1 MTDSTESYV
10 QTQRTG
16 RVLEITMSRPPVN
29 AINRAFSRELYRT
42 FLDFQNDPELSC
54 AVITGIGEKIFSA
67 GWDLKEVAEGGMDP
81 TVDNDPVKGFGPG
94 GFAGITEFWDLK
106 KPVIAA
112 VNGAAIGGGFEVV
125 LSCDMIVM
133 SENGWFSLPEMQRGF
148 LADAGATQKLPRLI
162 PMNVA
167 KELLLTGRP
176 MDAEEALKWGLVNR
190 VVPADQLRE
199 AALELAAETAK
210 GAPLALQGF
219 KEVMVYIDGMSTP
232 EAMRRIK
239 PGGDNELDIYNR
251 ITDSED
257 ALEGPRAFAEKRE
270 PVWKG
275 R

>member
-1 MTDSTESYV
+1 MTETFVE
-10 QTQRTG
+10 TRRTG
-16 RVLEITMSRPPVN
+16 RVLEVIMNRPPVN

-42 FLDFQNDPELSC
+42 FNNFQNDPELSC
-54 AVITGIGEKIFSA
+54 AIITGVGEKIFSA

-81 TVDNDPVKGFGPG
+81 ETDNDPEKGFGPG
-94 GFAGITEFWDLK
+94 GFAGITEYWDLK

-176 MDAEEALKWGLVNR
+176 LDAEEALKWGLVNR
-190 VVPADQLRE
+190 VVPADKLRE
-199 AALELAAETAK
+199 AALELAIETAK

-232 EAMRRIK
+232 EAMRRVK
-239 PGGDNELDIYNR
+239 PGGDNDLDIYNR

>member
-1 MTDSTESYV
+1 MTESYV
-10 QTQRTG
+10 ETKRTG
-16 RVLEITMSRPPVN
+16 RVLEIIMSRPPVN
-29 AINRAFSRELYRT
+29 AINRAFSRELYKT
-42 FLDFQNDPELSC
+42 FNDFQNDPELSC
-54 AVITGIGEKIFSA
+54 AVITGVGEKIFSA

-81 TVDNDPVKGFGPG
+81 ATDNDPVIGFGPG
-94 GFAGITEFWDLK
+94 GFAGITEYWDLK

-133 SENGWFSLPEMQRGF
+133 SDNGWFSLPEMQRGF

-232 EAMRRIK
+232 EAMRRVK

>member
-94 GFAGITEFWDLK
+94 GFAGITEFWDLQN
-106 KPVIAA
+106 PVIAA

>member
-1 MTDSTESYV
+1 
-10 QTQRTG
+10 
-16 RVLEITMSRPPVN
+16 MS
-29 AINRAFSRELYRT
+29 
-42 FLDFQNDPELSC
+42 D
-54 AVITGIGEKIFSA
+54 
-67 GWDLKEVAEGGMDP
+67 
-81 TVDNDPVKGFGPG
+81 
-94 GFAGITEFWDLK
+94 
-106 KPVIAA
+106 
-112 VNGAAIGGGFEVV
+112 
-125 LSCDMIVM
+125 
-133 SENGWFSLPEMQRGF
+133 NGWFSLPEMQRGF

-232 EAMRRIK
+232 EAMRRVK